1 MKSRKR
7 NETSRVR
14 VSRKGGAE
22 GRPKGWKPFG
32 ARGLVGLLV
41 SLLAFSPGSFQVV
54 LAQDAPAP
62 ARPAEVQILRQLATA
77 GYLGDKK
84 DFYLTTPTL
93 SEDDVTDA
101 LLQMDDALLKV
112 DPKSLAS
119 SPAYQ
124 LGDLQALL
132 RLAQEKAD
140 AIRDRKVSAWKFETH
155 LKKMIAAL
163 APPGTPS
170 PEAAAT
176 VAPAPKPT
184 PIPGPTQAEFNDL
197 KAAVGDLSRK
207 TGDLQ
212 GVYDKKVADLQASN
226 DGLKASN
233 NDLREQLRL
242 VKNLLDRV
250 QQDLKDTGSR
260 LDDVAQKATQK
271 SINDTQL
278 QQELEIM
285 HKDVRD
291 NTQDVGILKEQV
303 AKLDK
308 SNSDAGQSPLDQVL
322 TSKYL
327 AGGALLVGLA
337 ALVVSFTRK

>member
-7 NETSRVR
+7 NETSKARA
-14 VSRKGGAE
+14 SRKGGA
-22 GRPKGWKPFG
+22 G

-41 SLLAFSPGSFQVV
+41 SLLVFSPGLLQAV

-62 ARPAEVQILRQLATA
+62 APQAEVQILRQLASA

-84 DFYLTTPTL
+84 DFYLTTQAL

-101 LLQMDDALLKV
+101 LLQMDDTLLKV

-119 SPAYQ
+119 STAYQ
-124 LGDLQALL
+124 LGDLKALL

-140 AIRDRKVSAWKFETH
+140 DIRDRKVSAWKFENH

-163 APPGTPS
+163 SPAGTPS

-176 VAPAPKPT
+176 VAAAPKPT
-184 PIPGPTQAEFNDL
+184 ATPVPGPTLAEFSDL

-212 GVYDKKVADLQASN
+212 GVYDKKVADLQAAN

-233 NDLREQLRL
+233 TDLREQLKL

-271 SINDTQL
+271 SINDTEL

-291 NTQDVGILKEQV
+291 NTQDVSILKEQV

-308 SNSDAGQSPLDQVL
+308 SSSDAGQSPLDQVL